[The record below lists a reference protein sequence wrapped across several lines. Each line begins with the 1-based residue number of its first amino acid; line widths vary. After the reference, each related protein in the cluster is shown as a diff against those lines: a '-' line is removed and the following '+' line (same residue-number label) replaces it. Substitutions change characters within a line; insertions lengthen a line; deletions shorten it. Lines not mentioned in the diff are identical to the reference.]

1 MPVFSYYLLLACYS
15 YLAFAFG
22 LLARADYQAPVASAS
37 SQPGSSMGAGKW
49 AGEVREGDGRAAQ
62 GEGSWQL
69 PYLADENADEDPE
82 LKVAANSDAAAQR
95 LREAFLAQAKQV
107 RPDAGEHRAQH
118 LLFLGLQRAAR
129 HDGHGVFILAGVR
142 SRSACGYIP

>member
-1 MPVFSYYLLLACYS
+1 
-15 YLAFAFG
+15 
-22 LLARADYQAPVASAS
+22 
-37 SQPGSSMGAGKW
+37 MGAGKW
-49 AGEVREGDGRAAQ
+49 AGEVREGNGRAAQ

-107 RPDAGEHRAQH
+107 RP
-118 LLFLGLQRAAR
+118 
-129 HDGHGVFILAGVR
+129 VR
-142 SRSACGYIP
+142 WQT